1 MVYNKISLTSGN
13 KITVQ
18 KSGFFRFL
26 NSFDCRL
33 PVIIALITLTFC
45 ISLPINAI
53 SESACQLPNP
63 ILAIPSLDLV
73 EAYNLLENGDFETE
87 LPNLTI
93 NSLGDCPAAAIPAT
107 GQLSSQSAHSG
118 NRGYHLVNG
127 DCKTSFMVQTQPDK
141 AEDVTFTF
149 WVRSRKGRVLIQ
161 PEIIFSDSDG
171 RTVFREVGNPV
182 TISGDWQQI
191 RLTSATTRG
200 FIYADAGF
208 KLPAGAELDIDD
220 ISVTVPIW
228 KEFAA
233 AADAVSIGTI
243 KVPVQPR
250 APLWIRFSIHIED
263 TPALISQETYFLYKT
278 AVMRELSRI
287 FYENGGF
294 LNIQPEIEWVVG
306 AQKFA
311 PDTLRE
317 LASDY
322 RVTYSTHSHGPNCV
336 DTAGNAYG
344 ACFCGQ
350 HQEYSRDISDIDVA
364 RYVNERRELLE
375 SMSGTEV
382 IDHNG
387 NFDLVNKDIL
397 YDQGIRVLSG
407 FKDKN
412 TQTGYDYLIMNPWR
426 PTAAD
431 ALTDSESFLTHDPK
445 SKLVYLP
452 GIGRAL
458 SRRHFRIKEQMR
470 RYLSQYINRADPTRV
485 NILNFILHVDSF
497 TSSSGLSADE
507 YLKITGRG
515 PNFSLNF
522 STEFRQDLTYWNE
535 MLSEVIAPLV
545 AGGYLQWGTQ
555 QQMLTAYNDWEDE
568 CDNREQT
575 GSLSTRIPSPAA
587 GESGIAIKISFPESA
602 RYADG
607 APVAI
612 NVVGGFDGIGLNST
626 VAGLTEQGFIQIG
639 LNLPGAGFNQDKSG
653 GTYDYRGA
661 DSVAALRD
669 VTRFALGR
677 LKDIYGKTLSD
688 LMQPLRP
695 LADNVGIIGL
705 SNGGNLSLCSAGIFA
720 EQLKDLAWL
729 VNWESPIGIGMPGGE
744 AGSKNNRPPINPAY
758 NPDTGEWDLS
768 TLSYDSTIP
777 IKSDPQHPLKGGLYF
792 DLNHN
797 HQADPGT
804 DFIPTPLTFADLPE
818 NTTTKTKVYYSER
831 LTDYAIAHNLYQG
844 RPPAHLSSL
853 SECENFWYWRNG
865 AQWIKNIVA
874 TNPKIRF
881 LVIASEKDHVQTA
894 ADHPHILIQY
904 DAFREAKA
912 QFVRINPDA
921 SYINL
926 LTTEPLSNPP
936 ADNNAGARFDHL
948 SIRNALEPETISM
961 TTSVLAAACEMA
973 DRCRSSNNHQQTD
986 QTAQGFYDA
995 DEQEKIFNFAAGDY
1009 CLLLTPKV
1017 PIGHKLY
1024 IGMVSPT
1031 YDVYTLD
1038 YLNQVN
1044 LFAAE
1049 LPAWPGSPLI
1059 LDAAITDSIFP
1070 GEYTIYSLFVPEGKE
1085 PLPVQEDYIIGKTIL
1100 SFK

>member
-1 MVYNKISLTSGN
+1 MIDNKISLTSEN
-13 KITVQ
+13 KITEH
-18 KSGFFRFL
+18 KSGFFRCL
-26 NSFDCRL
+26 NPFAYRL
-33 PVIIALITLTFC
+33 PGIIALFTLIFC
-45 ISLPINAI
+45 LSLPLNAI
-53 SESACQLPNP
+53 SESACRLPNP
-63 ILAIPSLDLV
+63 ILAIPSLELV
-73 EAYNLLENGDFETE
+73 EAYELLENGDFETK
-87 LPNLTI
+87 LPNLKI
-93 NSLGDCPAAAIPAT
+93 SRSGDCPAAAIPAS
-107 GQLSSQSAHSG
+107 GRLSSQSAHSG

-141 AEDVTFTF
+141 AEDTTLSF
-149 WVRSRKGRVLIQ
+149 WVRSRKGQVIIQ
-161 PEIIFSDSDG
+161 PEIIFSDSAS
-171 RTVFREVGNPV
+171 RAVFRETGEPV
-182 TISGDWQQI
+182 TITGDWQQI
-191 RLTSATTRG
+191 QLTAATTEG

-220 ISVTVPIW
+220 ISVSVPIW

-233 AADAVSIGTI
+233 AADAVTIGTI
-243 KVPVQPR
+243 KVPAQPR
-250 APLWIRFSIHIED
+250 APIWIRFSIHIED

-278 AVMRELSRI
+278 AIMRELSRI

-311 PDTLRE
+311 PDTLRD
-317 LASDY
+317 LATGY

-336 DTAGNAYG
+336 DAEGNAYG
-344 ACFCGQ
+344 ASDCSC
-350 HQEYSRDISDIDVA
+350 HQEYSREISDIDVA
-364 RYVNERRELLE
+364 KYVNERRELLE

-407 FKDKN
+407 FKNKN
-412 TQTGYDYLIMNPWR
+412 TQTSYDYLIMNPWR

-431 ALTDSESFLTHDPK
+431 ALTDSEKFLTHDPAG
-445 SKLVYLP
+445 KLVYLP
-452 GIGRAL
+452 GIGQAL

-485 NILNFILHVDSF
+485 NTLNFIVHIDSF
-497 TSSSGLSADE
+497 TSSSGLADSE
-507 YLKITGRG
+507 YLRITGRS
-515 PNFSLNF
+515 PNFSINF
-522 STEFRQDLTYWNE
+522 SAELQQDLAYWSE
-535 MLSEVIAPLV
+535 MLNEVVAPLV

-555 QQMLTAYNDWEDE
+555 QQMLSAYNDWEDE
-568 CDNREQT
+568 CDNHGQT
-575 GSLSTRIPSPAA
+575 DSLSTRIPSPAA
-587 GESGIAIKISFPESA
+587 GETGIAIKINVPEKA

-612 NVVGGFDGIGLNST
+612 NIVGGFDGVGLNST
-626 VAGLTEQGFIQIG
+626 IPGLTEQGFIQIG
-639 LNLPGAGFNQDKSG
+639 LNLPGAGLNQDKSG

-661 DSVAALRD
+661 DSVAALRE
-669 VTRFALGR
+669 VTLFALDKV
-677 LKDIYGKTLSD
+677 KDINGKTLTE
-688 LMQPLRP
+688 LIEPLCP
-695 LADNVGIIGL
+695 LSHNVGIIGL

-729 VNWESPIGIGMPGGE
+729 VNWESPVGNGMPGGE
-744 AGSKNNRPPINPAY
+744 AGTKNSNPPINPAY

-768 TLSYDSTIP
+768 TLSYDSTLP
-777 IKSDPQHPLKGGLYF
+777 IGSDPRHPLKGGLYF

-804 DFIPTPLTFADLPE
+804 DFIPPPLTFTDLPE

-831 LTDYAIAHNLYQG
+831 LTDYAITHNLYPI
-844 RPPAHLSSL
+844 RPPEHLSSL
-853 SECENFWYWRNG
+853 SECENFWYWRDG

-874 TNPKIRF
+874 ANPEIRF

-926 LTTEPLSNPP
+926 LATEPLGDPP
-936 ADNNAGARFDHL
+936 ADNDAGTQFDHL
-948 SIRNALEPETISM
+948 SIRNALEPETVSM
-961 TTSVLAAACEMA
+961 TTSVLAAACELA
-973 DRCRSSNNHQQTD
+973 DRCRSANDRQQTD
-986 QTAQGFYDA
+986 QTVQGFYDA
-995 DEQEKIFNFAAGDY
+995 DERDKIFNFAAGDY

-1017 PIGHKLY
+1017 PIGYKLY
-1024 IGMVSPT
+1024 VGLVSPF

-1038 YLNQVN
+1038 DLNQVN

-1049 LPAWPGSPLI
+1049 LPAWRGRPLI
-1059 LDAAITDSIFP
+1059 LDTVINDTVLP
-1070 GEYTIYSLFVPEGKE
+1070 GEYTLYSLFVPEGKK
-1085 PLPVQEDYIIGKTIL
+1085 PLPVQQGYIIGKTIL
-1100 SFK
+1100 RFK